1 MCCNAGPLGP
11 HSKTAPRSKWLA
23 VAMFCLVA
31 ALLNADQ
38 NLMAPVLSDI
48 AADFGFDARQVPRV
62 LQVYCLCCVSSSVC
76 FCSDS
81 AHSRHCSTCPK
92 TCCAPC
98 PRQRD
103 VYLGGWVSA
112 AFFLVGAPA
121 ALLVGYIS
129 DRVNRK
135 HLLLWVVLLGEW
147 HSCVMATICAVEVV
161 MHSCKVVPLLA
172 TFLVPILLLEGQPS
186 LIGPPHCLSLLQVKA
201 PAFSPSL

>member
-1 MCCNAGPLGP
+1 MQQLALALQRTKNEHVCCNAGLPGP
-11 HSKTAPRSKWLA
+11 PSKTATRSKWLA

-48 AADFGFDARQVPRV
+48 AADFGFDARQVPCV
-62 LQVYCLCCVSSSVC
+62 LQAYCLCCVSSGVC
-76 FCSDS
+76 FCSSS
-81 AHSRHCSTCPK
+81 AHSRQCCTCPK

-98 PRQRD
+98 SRQRD

-147 HSCVMATICAVEVV
+147 DLCHGHCMCCGGEAASMKLGAAPCSVPCARTAQIGAATI
-161 MHSCKVVPLLA
+161 H
-172 TFLVPILLLEGQPS
+172 
-186 LIGPPHCLSLLQVKA
+186 
-201 PAFSPSL
+201 